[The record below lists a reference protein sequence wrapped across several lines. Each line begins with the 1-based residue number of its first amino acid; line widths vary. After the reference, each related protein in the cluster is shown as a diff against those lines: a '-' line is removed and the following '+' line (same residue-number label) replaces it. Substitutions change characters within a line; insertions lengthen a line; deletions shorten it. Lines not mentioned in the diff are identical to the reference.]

1 MVAMKTT
8 VYRTCDDSALMPALI
23 EAAEDGKQTVCL
35 VELKARFDERRN
47 IAWARQ
53 MERAGVHVVHGFA
66 NLKIHAKTTLIV
78 RREGDALRRYAHI
91 GTGNYNA
98 RHRPHLRGL
107 RAVHRRRGDHRRHRR
122 PVQPPDRVRPAP
134 AVPQDP
140 GRARST
146 CAARWSSRSA
156 RSRRAEAAGEPAR
169 IRIKV
174 NSLTDLAMIDELYK
188 ASQAGAKIESSPA
201 ASARCGRACRACPR
215 TSRCAASSAGS
226 SSTAACSTFEAGDET
241 TYLFGSADL
250 MPRNLDHRIEV
261 VVPVEDHRARDE
273 MHTALEALL
282 ADNAQAWQLGP
293 DGCMDQARGAGRRAL
308 ARQPRGADAAGEA
321 AAATPQ
327 RLGACQFLTD
337 PNHFFT
343 ERSPWAGDDGRSHR
357 HTTNVMRIGIVDVG
371 SNTMRLLV
379 SEQSDAGALEPVHQ
393 DRAQVGLG
401 AAIEEHGW
409 IPSPK
414 LAEAGACAKAF
425 AAQARALRCGD
436 LRVIV
441 TAPGRQSVNAD
452 DLLVELQR
460 STGVVPRVL
469 TAHEEG
475 RYAYLGAAATL
486 AAGSFPIAVCDVG
499 GGSTEIAV
507 GPADGAPDWLS
518 SLDIGSLRLAQPPRP
533 AGARPAPVAA
543 ARLDVA
549 SLFSP
554 VDPPPVELAIACVGG
569 SARALRRMLDGPLRP
584 RALDELGD
592 VLARRSAVKMA
603 AARGIGERRAATL
616 LAGAVILAEA
626 ARRVG
631 QPFEVAAPGLREGIA
646 AEALAERLA
655 A

>member
-1 MVAMKTT
+1 
-8 VYRTCDDSALMPALI
+8 
-23 EAAEDGKQTVCL
+23 
-35 VELKARFDERRN
+35 
-47 IAWARQ
+47 
-53 MERAGVHVVHGFA
+53 
-66 NLKIHAKTTLIV
+66 
-78 RREGDALRRYAHI
+78 
-91 GTGNYNA
+91 
-98 RHRPHLRGL
+98 
-107 RAVHRRRGDHRRHRR
+107 
-122 PVQPPDRVRPAP
+122 
-134 AVPQDP
+134 
-140 GRARST
+140 
-146 CAARWSSRSA
+146 
-156 RSRRAEAAGEPAR
+156 
-169 IRIKV
+169 
-174 NSLTDLAMIDELYK
+174 
-188 ASQAGAKIESSPA
+188 
-201 ASARCGRACRACPR
+201 
-215 TSRCAASSAGS
+215 
-226 SSTAACSTFEAGDET
+226 
-241 TYLFGSADL
+241 
-250 MPRNLDHRIEV
+250 
-261 VVPVEDHRARDE
+261 
-273 MHTALEALL
+273 
-282 ADNAQAWQLGP
+282 
-293 DGCMDQARGAGRRAL
+293 
-308 ARQPRGADAAGEA
+308 
-321 AAATPQ
+321 
-327 RLGACQFLTD
+327 
-337 PNHFFT
+337 
-343 ERSPWAGDDGRSHR
+343 
-357 HTTNVMRIGIVDVG
+357 MRIGIVDVG

-518 SLDIGSLRLAQPPRP
+518 SLDIGSLRLAQRHLERP
-533 AGARPAPVAA
+533 VPGRRRLRA

-554 VDPPPVELAIACVGG
+554 VDPPPVELAIAVGG

-631 QPFEVAAPGLREGIA
+631 QPFEVGRAGLREGIA